1 MILIT
6 ALLSIVLAVLLLS
19 KPTFA
24 LRDQFSARRKQPIWH
39 EDALFMES
47 FGKVYTDLNS
57 DHSRQLME
65 DYHQQAPHVT
75 HFCFLVHGYM
85 GFSKDLSYLE
95 TVMRLL
101 AEQRKHELVKGS
113 SNTRHDIV
121 VHCPTCNEHRT
132 TDGVEKGGER
142 LLEEILKTIRSTMM
156 AQKNDDDSNTELK
169 QVTISLLG
177 NSLGGIYC
185 RYSIAR
191 LMERTDNMVL
201 DSAFKLHFRV
211 FCTTATPHL
220 GLSKHTY
227 FPLPRAAEVGMAH
240 TMGDTGKDL
249 FRLNDLLKTMAT
261 SPEFLKPLE
270 LFRKR
275 IAYANAFGTDFP
287 VPTATAAFLHADS
300 TSPHHPDQTDEILL
314 DDQGCVVLDDNGLV
328 VAVFHTPCQSDAS
341 NGNGSKEV
349 ASNGGAAVDH
359 ADDLAIMSN
368 SLDSLGWKKVF
379 VDLRNEIPVGVNLPR
394 LRRGASSY
402 LSDDEMSPLKNLK
415 TRKVVGS
422 GEVAE
427 ATRKAPDLNRI
438 AWPLGHNMIVA
449 FSRDKK
455 RASFYKGGRPVVDA
469 LANELIEFIFAWE
482 LPVEE

>member
-6 ALLSIVLAVLLLS
+6 ALLSVVLAGLLLS

-47 FGKVYTDLNS
+47 FGEVYTDLNS

-75 HFCFLVHGYM
+75 HFCFLVHGYT
-85 GFSKDLSYLE
+85 GFSTVSDGRRVFWNVCFMRIVLTCIGRFDCVMCMVQDLSYLE

-101 AEQRKHELVKGS
+101 AEQRKHQLVKAS
-113 SNTRHDIV
+113 SKTRHEFV
-121 VHCPTCNEHRT
+121 VHCTTCNEHRT
-132 TDGVEKGGER
+132 KDGVEKGGER
-142 LLEEILKTIRSTMM
+142 LLEEMLKIIRSTM
-156 AQKNDDDSNTELK
+156 AQKNDTDSNTELK

-227 FPLPRAAEVGMAH
+227 FPIPRAAEVGMAH

-249 FRLNDLLKTMAT
+249 
-261 SPEFLKPLE
+261 
-270 LFRKR
+270 
-275 IAYANAFGTDFP
+275 
-287 VPTATAAFLHADS
+287 
-300 TSPHHPDQTDEILL
+300 
-314 DDQGCVVLDDNGLV
+314 
-328 VAVFHTPCQSDAS
+328 
-341 NGNGSKEV
+341 
-349 ASNGGAAVDH
+349 
-359 ADDLAIMSN
+359 
-368 SLDSLGWKKVF
+368 
-379 VDLRNEIPVGVNLPR
+379 
-394 LRRGASSY
+394 
-402 LSDDEMSPLKNLK
+402 
-415 TRKVVGS
+415 
-422 GEVAE
+422 
-427 ATRKAPDLNRI
+427 
-438 AWPLGHNMIVA
+438 
-449 FSRDKK
+449 
-455 RASFYKGGRPVVDA
+455 
-469 LANELIEFIFAWE
+469 
-482 LPVEE
+482 